1 MTLPV
6 RRVVLAG
13 ISNAGRYM
21 NSFCQ
26 REASPGGL
34 GVLSS
39 LLAEVWDFDSA
50 VAKPP
55 ADRIDPTKIFGKP
68 IRAYYELGIQL
79 QPTAPAGS
87 VLIDA
92 NGGRWRNY
100 QERKPADPKEVP
112 PLPPERTNS
121 NTTTAPDGT
130 LTLDGHDQPKRNPPN
145 PPSSFPTSGYTHH
158 LIRDFMFL
166 DATAENKVAS
176 GPPPAINPLVTQQV
190 TVRFKALAPAS
201 FAAEDPALG
210 EFTRGTGKQQAL
222 NKHLLDRTSVS
233 GGADFTYLHSD
244 VSFATLLYE
253 LTDLTNN
260 PLNGNQ
266 FSPNWFGVAVP
277 SGITDFTNVV
287 IYFHPTPG
295 QAGYDDGDYQAKSNG
310 GNSKRSN
317 WKELLGYVDRLGS
330 QLAGAVKVAAATPNQ
345 IVIVPLMKNNNVD
358 GGQNVDAGILP
369 RQWYYIV
376 NDIVKDLPTRLPTL

>member
-1 MTLPV
+1 
-6 RRVVLAG
+6 
-13 ISNAGRYM
+13 M
-21 NSFCQ
+21 NNFCQ

-39 LLAEVWDFDSA
+39 LLAEVWDFDTAVSSSA
-50 VAKPP
+50 SDKV
-55 ADRIDPTKIFGKP
+55 DPTKMFNKP
-68 IRAYYELGIQL
+68 IRAYYELGIAL
-79 QPTAPAGS
+79 PSSAPAGS

-92 NGGRWRNY
+92 KGDRWRNY
-100 QERKPADPKEVP
+100 VERAQTEPKEVP

-121 NTTTAPDGT
+121 NATTGPGGIP
-130 LTLDGHDQPKRNPPN
+130 TLDGHDSPKRNPPTA
-145 PPSSFPTSGYTHH
+145 PSSFPTSGYTHH

-166 DATAENKVAS
+166 DATAANQAAS
-176 GPPPAINPLVTQQV
+176 GPPPAISPLVTQQV
-190 TVRFKALAPAS
+190 TVRFKALAPAT

-233 GGADFTYLHSD
+233 GGGVFSYLHSD
-244 VSFATLLYE
+244 VSFSTLLYE
-253 LTDLTNN
+253 LVDLTNN

-277 SGITDFTNVV
+277 NGITDFTNVV
-287 IYFHPTPG
+287 IYFHAKPG
-295 QAGYDDGDYQAKSNG
+295 QAGYVDNDYQAKSNG
-310 GNSKRSN
+310 GSSQHSN

-345 IVIVPLMKNNNVD
+345 IVIVPLMKSANVD
-358 GGQNVDAGILP
+358 GGQSVDAGILP

-376 NDIVKDLPTRLPTL
+376 NDILKDLPTRLPTL

>member
-1 MTLPV
+1 
-6 RRVVLAG
+6 
-13 ISNAGRYM
+13 M

-50 VAKPP
+50 VSSSASDK
-55 ADRIDPTKIFGKP
+55 IDPTKMFGKP
-68 IRAYYELGIQL
+68 IRAYYELGIAL
-79 QPTAPAGS
+79 PATAPAGS

-92 NGGRWRNY
+92 KGDRWRNY
-100 QERKPADPKEVP
+100 VERAQADPKEVP

-121 NTTTAPDGT
+121 NANTGV
-130 LTLDGHDQPKRNPPN
+130 DGHDSPKRNPPN

-166 DATAENKVAS
+166 DATAANQAAS
-176 GPPPAINPLVTQQV
+176 GPPPAISPLVTQQV
-190 TVRFKALAPAS
+190 TVRFKALAPAT

-210 EFTRGTGKQQAL
+210 EFTRGTGKQPAS

-233 GGADFTYLHSD
+233 GGGVFSYLHSD
-244 VSFATLLYE
+244 VSFSTLLYE
-253 LTDLTNN
+253 LVDLTNS

-277 SGITDFTNVV
+277 DGITDFTNVV

-310 GNSKRSN
+310 GNPNRSN
-317 WKELLGYVDRLGS
+317 WKELLGYVDRLGT

-345 IVIVPLMKNNNVD
+345 IVIVPLMKNKNVD

-376 NDIVKDLPTRLPTL
+376 NDILKDLPTRLPTL